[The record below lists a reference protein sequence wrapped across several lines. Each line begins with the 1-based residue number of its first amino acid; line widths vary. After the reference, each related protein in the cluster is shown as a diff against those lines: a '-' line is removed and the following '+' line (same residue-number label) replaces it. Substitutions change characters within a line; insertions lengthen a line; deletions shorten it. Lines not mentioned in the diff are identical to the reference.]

1 MRTTPDVQ
9 TGSHDGATP
18 EACGP
23 EALARRKDELE
34 MVLGAAGIGACRV
47 NKELAI
53 VACDSQFKALF
64 GLAPD
69 AQPQWSDVEKTL
81 ASEDRDTLQPA
92 IDAAME
98 HEELLDLAVRTT
110 WSELGPRWVFLRG
123 RVLHDARGQR
133 VGMLLVARD
142 ATEEQ
147 RTMSSLAQAIS
158 RERRARHEAEAANRS
173 KDEFLSVISHEL
185 RSPLNAILGWNRILA
200 IKRSADDEV
209 QAVAPRIEQSA
220 KAQLKMVNDLLD
232 LGRIGTGKL
241 RITMRPL
248 RLSATVALAVDA
260 ARPPAAAKGVQLT
273 SDLHGSSALV
283 NGDPDRLAQVVA
295 NLLSNAIKFTA
306 REGRI
311 TVRLREAAE
320 RVVLS
325 VTDTGQ
331 GISADLLP
339 HIFDR
344 FRQGDSS
351 TTRGAGGL
359 GLGLTLVREIVALHS
374 GTVSAHSDG
383 AGRGATFEVTLPLA
397 SAATNPSP
405 LRSTE
410 RSGREPRLAAEQ
422 LAGLSILVVDDEAD
436 ARAVLAETLRL
447 EGATVTVGDSARAAF
462 AHLRAHDA
470 DFDVLITDIGMPEED
485 GYSLVRRM
493 RRLTDGERVV
503 AIALTG
509 YAARVDVEAAIDAGF
524 DLHVPKPVDFDSLVP
539 IIRRL
544 AATR

>member
-1 MRTTPDVQ
+1 MRTTPDVLA
-9 TGSHDGATP
+9 GSHNGATP

-34 MVLGAAGIGACRV
+34 MVLGAAGIGACRF
-47 NKELAI
+47 NKTLAI
-53 VACDSQFKALF
+53 TACDSQFKSLF

-69 AQPQWSDVEKTL
+69 AEPLWSDIEKTL
-81 ASEDRDTLQPA
+81 APEDRDTLQPA
-92 IDAAME
+92 IAAAVA
-98 HEELLDLAVRTT
+98 HEELLDVAVRTN

-147 RTMSSLAQAIS
+147 RAMSSLVQAIS

-241 RITMRPL
+241 RITMREL
-248 RLSATVALAVDA
+248 RLSATVAVAVDA
-260 ARPPAAAKGVQLT
+260 VRPQAAAKGVQLT
-273 SDLHGSSALV
+273 ADTHGTGAVVS
-283 NGDPDRLAQVVA
+283 GDPDRLAQVVA
-295 NLLSNAIKFTA
+295 NLLSNAIKFTP
-306 REGRI
+306 RDGRI
-311 TVRLREAAE
+311 HVRLHEAGD

-325 VTDTGQ
+325 VSDTGQ
-331 GISADLLP
+331 GIGADLLP

-359 GLGLTLVREIVALHS
+359 GLGLTLVREIVALHG
-374 GTVSAHSDG
+374 GTVA
-383 AGRGATFEVTLPLA
+383 A
-397 SAATNPSP
+397 S
-405 LRSTE
+405 
-410 RSGREPRLAAEQ
+410 SG
-422 LAGLSILVVDDEAD
+422 GN
-436 ARAVLAETLRL
+436 
-447 EGATVTVGDSARAAF
+447 
-462 AHLRAHDA
+462 
-470 DFDVLITDIGMPEED
+470 
-485 GYSLVRRM
+485 
-493 RRLTDGERVV
+493 
-503 AIALTG
+503 
-509 YAARVDVEAAIDAGF
+509 
-524 DLHVPKPVDFDSLVP
+524 
-539 IIRRL
+539 
-544 AATR
+544 

>member
-1 MRTTPDVQ
+1 MRTTTDAQ
-9 TGSHDGATP
+9 TGSHNGATP

-53 VACDSQFKALF
+53 TTCDSQFKALF

-69 AQPQWSDVEKTL
+69 AQPLWSDVEKTL
-81 ASEDRDTLQPA
+81 APEDRDTLQPA
-92 IDAAME
+92 IEAALH
-98 HEELLDLAVRTT
+98 HEELLDVAVRTT

-123 RVLHDARGQR
+123 RVLHDTRGQR

-147 RTMSSLAQAIS
+147 RAMSSLAQAIS

-241 RITMRPL
+241 RITIREL
-248 RLSATVALAVDA
+248 RLSTTVAVAVDA
-260 ARPPAAAKGVQLT
+260 ARPQAAAKGLQIIADV
-273 SDLHGSSALV
+273 HGSSAV
-283 NGDPDRLAQVVA
+283 VDGDPDRLLQVIA

-306 REGRI
+306 RGGRI
-311 TVRLREAAE
+311 HVRLHEAGDRA
-320 RVVLS
+320 VLS

-359 GLGLTLVREIVALHS
+359 GLGLTLVREIVALHG
-374 GTVSAHSDG
+374 GTVSAQSDG
-383 AGRGATFEVTLPLA
+383 VGRGSTFEVALPIA
-397 SAATNPSP
+397 NSAADESAARGTGLLGS
-405 LRSTE
+405 
-410 RSGREPRLAAEQ
+410 EPREASEQ

-447 EGATVTVGDSARAAF
+447 EGATVTVGESARTALD
-462 AHLRAHDA
+462 HLRAREAH
-470 DFDVLITDIGMPEED
+470 FDVLVTDIGMPEED
-485 GYSLVRRM
+485 GYSLVRRL
-493 RRLTDGERVV
+493 RKLTDGERVV

-509 YAARVDVEAAIDAGF
+509 YAARCDVEAAIDAGF

-539 IIRRL
+539 IIKRL

>member
-1 MRTTPDVQ
+1 M
-9 TGSHDGATP
+9 SSLNGASP

-47 NKELAI
+47 NEVHEI
-53 VACDSQFKALF
+53 VSCDSQFKALF

-69 AQPQWSDVEKTL
+69 AQPRWVDVEKTL
-81 ASEDRDTLQPA
+81 APEDRDTLQPA
-92 IDAAME
+92 IEAALE
-98 HEELLDLAVRTT
+98 HEELLDVAVRTT
-110 WSELGPRWVFLRG
+110 WSEIGPRWVFLRG
-123 RVLHDARGQR
+123 RVLHDTRGQR

-147 RTMSSLAQAIS
+147 RAMASLAQAIS
-158 RERRARHEAEAANRS
+158 RERRARHAAEAANRL

-220 KAQLKMVNDLLD
+220 KAQLKIVNDLLD

-241 RITMRPL
+241 RITMREL
-248 RLSATVALAVDA
+248 RLAPAVAVAVEA
-260 ARPPAAAKGVQLT
+260 ARPGAAAKGVQLVA
-273 SDLHGSSALV
+273 DVHRSSAQV
-283 NGDPDRLAQVVA
+283 SGDPDRLAQVVA
-295 NLLSNAIKFTA
+295 NLLSNAIKFTP
-306 REGRI
+306 RDGRI
-311 TVRLREAAE
+311 YVGLREAGE
-320 RVVLS
+320 RVVLT

-331 GISADLLP
+331 GIASDLLP
-339 HIFDR
+339 HVFDR

-359 GLGLTLVREIVALHS
+359 GLGLTLVREIVALHG
-374 GTVSAHSDG
+374 GTVSVHSDG
-383 AGRGATFEVTLPLA
+383 IGRGATFEVSLPILGRWADAA
-397 SAATNPSP
+397 SPAA
-405 LRSTE
+405 E
-410 RSGREPRLAAEQ
+410 RSARERRPVSEQ
-422 LAGLSILVVDDEAD
+422 LTGLSILVVDDEAD

-447 EGATVTVGDSARAAF
+447 EGAEVTVGDSARTALD
-462 AHLRAHDA
+462 HLRARTAH
-470 DFDVLITDIGMPEED
+470 FDVMVTDIGMPEED
-485 GYSLVRRM
+485 GYSLVRRLRKLM
-493 RRLTDGERVV
+493 DGERVV

-509 YAARVDVEAAIDAGF
+509 YAARGDVEAAIDAGF
-524 DLHVPKPVDFDSLVP
+524 DLHVAKPVDFDLLVP

-544 AATR
+544 AWAR